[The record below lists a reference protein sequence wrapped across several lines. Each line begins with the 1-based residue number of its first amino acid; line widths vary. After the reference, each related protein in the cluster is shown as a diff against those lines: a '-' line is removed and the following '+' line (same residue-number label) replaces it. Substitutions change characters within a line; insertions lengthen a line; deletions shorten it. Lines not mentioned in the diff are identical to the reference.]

1 MVISTD
7 NKATPA
13 QNRFTRADNLLN
25 IQLIAANG
33 MRAFAMFNSPGTS
46 WYNFLCVSYYCS
58 YGKADIHNQ
67 ILHHSPGGLQRKG

>member
-1 MVISTD
+1 
-7 NKATPA
+7 
-13 QNRFTRADNLLN
+13 LN